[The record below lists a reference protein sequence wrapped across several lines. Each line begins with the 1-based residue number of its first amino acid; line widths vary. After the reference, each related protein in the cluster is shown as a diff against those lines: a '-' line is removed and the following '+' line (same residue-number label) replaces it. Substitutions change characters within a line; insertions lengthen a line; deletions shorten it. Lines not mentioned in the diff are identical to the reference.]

1 MIRLHKIHNF
11 FNQHR
16 FSLCR
21 SVGGDTRAC
30 HLCSKHNNRCN
41 LSLRRRF
48 ICSSSLNA
56 SWKCFFEAS
65 YQKWLAHPPTSVEW
79 ELNKCS
85 TGQLQYRISSSLP
98 QTRIFLWE
106 EFEIIKNQKPE
117 ICLDKFFRYLM
128 VIVLS
133 GIQFGQ

>member
-1 MIRLHKIHNF
+1 MIRLHKTHNF

-21 SVGGDTRAC
+21 SGGGDTWVC
-30 HLCSKHNNRCN
+30 HLCSKHNNCRN
-41 LSLRRRF
+41 LSLRRHLV
-48 ICSSSLNA
+48 CSSNLNA
-56 SWKCFFEAS
+56 SWRCFFEES
-65 YQKWLAHPPTSVEW
+65 NQKWLPHPHTSVER
-79 ELNKCS
+79 ELHKCN

-117 ICLDKFFRYLM
+117 ICLDKFFRYFM
-128 VIVLS
+128 VLVLS